1 MPQKIYEQI
10 RRKPW
15 RITSFDQQ
23 AKMLILQWVKVYHFN
38 YAIRKV
44 DGAKY
49 TNVMLYFDPLED
61 QHLCLLIERSNS
73 PGFSSFLLGCCN
85 VYHFDFLLLLSL
97 SSKLCDSCLTWLKM
111 NLTRCRRHGH
121 HRQDYFASYF
131 VRIL

>member
-49 TNVMLYFDPLED
+49 TNVMVYFDPLED

-73 PGFSSFLLGCCN
+73 PGFLLFCSDVVMSTILTFFCC
-85 VYHFDFLLLLSL
+85 
-97 SSKLCDSCLTWLKM
+97 C
-111 NLTRCRRHGH
+111 RCRQSCATH
-121 HRQDYFASYF
+121 A
-131 VRIL
+131 